1 MNPLASLSGGFSSS
15 IASKS
20 GDASGK
26 LDSTQPF
33 QYNASFQ
40 VGGSG
45 KQTQDQGASQSTSPG
60 GVSNTLIY
68 VALGVGALAILGVGI
83 ALIRK

>member
-15 IASKS
+15 VASKS

-26 LDSTQPF
+26 LDSTMPF
-33 QYNASFQ
+33 QYNAAFQ

-45 KQTQDQGASQSTSPG
+45 KQSQDQGASQSAG
-60 GVSNTLIY
+60 GQNGNVLVY
-68 VALGVGALAILGVGI
+68 VAIGVGVLAILGVGL
-83 ALIRK
+83 ALIKK